1 MKFIYEY
8 RTSDNV
14 RHEGTVSA
22 ASRDAAFAALKA
34 QGIRPGSVREAPGF
48 FNKLFGKGK
57 RWIVIGVLGALC
69 LVLCAVVYTQ
79 GTRYK
84 AQGTLDSDLD
94 SMTRRQP
101 IGDTAIIEKGI
112 RTGWADVFELEGER
126 FLASFAIP
134 GVPAGLRNTSEEEI
148 LKALDHDCRKIE
160 KSDHHNSSLFTF
172 HSSLE
177 SDSLEAR
184 QIRAMVEGM
193 KDELRRFIE
202 KKGTIVEYGQRLVQR
217 QEQELSYYNR
227 AKAEVEQAHK
237 SGASAQE
244 VEALWEKR
252 NASLRRMG
260 IRLVPF
266 PEQE

>member
-57 RWIVIGVLGALC
+57 RWIAIAVLSALCGVLCVAFF
-69 LVLCAVVYTQ
+69 
-79 GTRYK
+79 GTRRTVS
-84 AQGTLDSDLD
+84 APLSDFD
-94 SMTRRQP
+94 SMTRRQV

-112 RTGWADVFELEGER
+112 RTGWADVFPEEGER

-134 GVPAGLRNTSEEEI
+134 GVPAGQRNTSEREIEE
-148 LKALDHDCRKIE
+148 ALARKVEVTPEDTIE
-160 KSDHHNSSLFTF
+160 I
-172 HSSLE
+172 
-177 SDSLEAR
+177 R
-184 QIRAMVEGM
+184 QIKSMVEGM

-202 KKGTIVEYGQRLVQR
+202 KKGTIVEYGQRLVRR
-217 QEQELSYYNR
+217 QEEELGYFNR
-227 AKAEVEQAHK
+227 AKAEVEQAHM
-237 SGASAQE
+237 SGVSAQE

-260 IRLVPF
+260 IKLVPL
-266 PEQE
+266 PEER

>member
-57 RWIVIGVLGALC
+57 RWIAIAVLSALCGVLCVAFF
-69 LVLCAVVYTQ
+69 
-79 GTRYK
+79 GTRRTVS
-84 AQGTLDSDLD
+84 APLSDLD
-94 SMTRRQP
+94 SMTRRQV

-112 RTGWADVFELEGER
+112 RTGWADVFPEEGER

-134 GVPAGLRNTSEEEI
+134 GVPAGQRNTSEREIEE
-148 LKALDHDCRKIE
+148 ALARKVGAMPDDGIE
-160 KSDHHNSSLFTF
+160 V
-172 HSSLE
+172 
-177 SDSLEAR
+177 R
-184 QIRAMVEGM
+184 QIKSMVEGM

-202 KKGTIVEYGQRLVQR
+202 KKGTVIEYGQRLVQR

-227 AKAEVEQAHK
+227 AKAEVEQLHK

-244 VEALWEKR
+244 VEALWERR

-260 IRLVPF
+260 IKLVPL
-266 PEQE
+266 PEEG

>member
-57 RWIVIGVLGALC
+57 RWIAIAVLSALC
-69 LVLCAVVYTQ
+69 GGLGIAFF
-79 GTRYK
+79 GTKRT
-84 AQGTLDSDLD
+84 ASAPLSDLD
-94 SMTRRQP
+94 SMTRRQV
-101 IGDTAIIEKGI
+101 IGDSAIIEKGI
-112 RTGWADVFELEGER
+112 RTGWADVFPEEGER

-134 GVPAGLRNTSEEEI
+134 GVPAGQRNTSEREIEE
-148 LKALDHDCRKIE
+148 ALARKVGATPDDGIE
-160 KSDHHNSSLFTF
+160 V
-172 HSSLE
+172 
-177 SDSLEAR
+177 R
-184 QIRAMVEGM
+184 QIKSMVEGM

-227 AKAEVEQAHK
+227 AKAEVEQLHK

-244 VEALWEKR
+244 VEALWERR

-260 IRLVPF
+260 IKLVPL
-266 PEQE
+266 PEEG

>member
-57 RWIVIGVLGALC
+57 RWIAIAVLSALCGVLCVAFF
-69 LVLCAVVYTQ
+69 
-79 GTRYK
+79 GTRRTVS
-84 AQGTLDSDLD
+84 APLSDFD
-94 SMTRRQP
+94 SMTRRQV

-112 RTGWADVFELEGER
+112 RTGWADVFPEEGER

-134 GVPAGLRNTSEEEI
+134 GVPAGQRNTSEREIEE
-148 LKALDHDCRKIE
+148 ALARKVGATPEDSIE
-160 KSDHHNSSLFTF
+160 V
-172 HSSLE
+172 
-177 SDSLEAR
+177 R
-184 QIRAMVEGM
+184 QIKSMVEGM

-202 KKGTIVEYGQRLVQR
+202 KKGTIVEYGQRLVRR
-217 QEQELSYYNR
+217 QEEELGYFNR
-227 AKAEVEQAHK
+227 AKAEVEQAHM
-237 SGASAQE
+237 SGASAQD

-260 IRLVPF
+260 IKLVPL
-266 PEQE
+266 PEER